1 MTGKWVSVE
10 QLKMMAVFTTDPL
23 SWFDSNL
30 IEKKTDL
37 PASTIRHL
45 LFTFFRFGL
54 LERFEVHRGY
64 RYRLSPKA
72 EAQPYFAK
80 LQAASAVM
88 PT

>member
-10 QLKMMAVFTTDPL
+10 QLKVMAVFTSAPE

-30 IEKKTDL
+30 IEEKTEL

-64 RYRLSPKA
+64 RYRLSLRA
-72 EAQPYFAK
+72 EMQPYFAK
-80 LQAASAVM
+80 LQAASTVM